1 MFAILTAGAVCAV
14 SVAVSV
20 ALSDSLCVCVCARER
35 IFLLRSGFSCKLIRF
50 IASIMRRC
58 CWKITANSVVEIEN
72 LIKEIVSH
80 SARK

>member
-20 ALSDSLCVCVCARER
+20 ALSDSLCVYVCV
-35 IFLLRSGFSCKLIRF
+35 LLRAGFSCKLIRF